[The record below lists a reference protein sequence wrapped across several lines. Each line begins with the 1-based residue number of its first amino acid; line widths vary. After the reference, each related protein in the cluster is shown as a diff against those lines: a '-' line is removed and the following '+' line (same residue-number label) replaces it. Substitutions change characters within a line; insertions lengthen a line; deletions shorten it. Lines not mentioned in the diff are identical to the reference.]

1 MTKTG
6 FRLPPYLKAKNGSS
20 GTNEFNDL
28 ENRKSRGIPLR
39 DTASRKRVDE
49 ALKFLDR
56 NLHGLRRGTTK
67 HEYLIGR
74 VRASRRPLSTAKA
87 ICRDY
92 LKVDQ
97 HRSECD
103 PSDVQEL
110 WVKVFKRQGRLIY
123 PEQERIFRQLDR
135 SAIQGN
141 LNRGA
146 LERAD
151 KILRMFKAP
160 GTVDRSW
167 AKAEQLANVEPVGLG
182 PVDKDEGQLVGRAIL
197 GRRQPKEQ
205 VP

>member
-1 MTKTG
+1 M
-6 FRLPPYLKAKNGSS
+6 RLRVERCSHS
-20 GTNEFNDL
+20 GGQTHN
-28 ENRKSRGIPLR
+28 P
-39 DTASRKRVDE
+39 DTAEGKDPAVKAGRDFSTRVE
-49 ALKFLDR
+49 VAV
-56 NLHGLRRGTTK
+56 
-67 HEYLIGR
+67 IGR

-141 LNRGA
+141 LNRGD

>member
-6 FRLPPYLKAKNGSS
+6 FRLLPYLKAKNGSS

-28 ENRKSRGIPLR
+28 ENRKSRGTSLR

-56 NLHGLRRGTTK
+56 NLHGLRRGTAK
-67 HEYLIGR
+67 HEHLIGR

-97 HRSECD
+97 RGPECD

-135 SAIQGN
+135 GAIQGN
-141 LNRGA
+141 LSRGD
-146 LERAD
+146 LDRAD

-160 GTVDRSW
+160 GAINREW
-167 AKAEQLANVEPVGLG
+167 AKVELLADLAMSRGG
-182 PVDKDEGQLVGRAIL
+182 SS
-197 GRRQPKEQ
+197 
-205 VP
+205 

>member
-6 FRLPPYLKAKNGSS
+6 FRLPPYLKAKNGSPRF
-20 GTNEFNDL
+20 NEFNNL
-28 ENRKSRGIPLR
+28 ENRKSRGISPR
-39 DTASRKRVDE
+39 DTASRKRVDDS
-49 ALKFLDR
+49 LKFLDR
-56 NLHGLRRGTTK
+56 NLHGLRRGTAK
-67 HEYLIGR
+67 HEHLMGR
-74 VRASRRPLSTAKA
+74 VRASRRPLSMAKA

-97 HRSECD
+97 RRTDCD

-141 LNRGA
+141 LNRGD

-167 AKAEQLANVEPVGLG
+167 
-182 PVDKDEGQLVGRAIL
+182 GQG
-197 GRRQPKEQ
+197 
-205 VP
+205 

>member
-6 FRLPPYLKAKNGSS
+6 FRLLPYLKAKNGSS

-56 NLHGLRRGTTK
+56 NLHGLRRGTAK

-97 HRSECD
+97 RGPECD
-103 PSDVQEL
+103 PSDIQEL
-110 WVKVFKRQGRLIY
+110 WVRVFKRQGRIIY
-123 PEQERIFRQLDR
+123 PEQERIFRKPER
-135 SAIQGN
+135 SAIQGS
-141 LNRGA
+141 L
-146 LERAD
+146 
-151 KILRMFKAP
+151 MP
-160 GTVDRSW
+160 
-167 AKAEQLANVEPVGLG
+167 
-182 PVDKDEGQLVGRAIL
+182 
-197 GRRQPKEQ
+197 
-205 VP
+205 

>member
-67 HEYLIGR
+67 HEHLIGR
-74 VRASRRPLSTAKA
+74 VKSSGRPLTTAKA
-87 ICRDY
+87 ICRDH
-92 LKVDQ
+92 LKVTQ
-97 HRSECD
+97 HGPECD

-123 PEQERIFRQLDR
+123 PEQQRIFRQLDR
-135 SAIQGN
+135 SAIQGT
-141 LNRGA
+141 LTRA
-146 LERAD
+146 ELDRAD
-151 KILRMFKAP
+151 IARKAAA
-160 GTVDRSW
+160 DRERSAVTALSW
-167 AKAEQLANVEPVGLG
+167 A
-182 PVDKDEGQLVGRAIL
+182 
-197 GRRQPKEQ
+197 
-205 VP
+205 

>member
-67 HEYLIGR
+67 HEHLIGR
-74 VRASRRPLSTAKA
+74 VKSSGRPLTTAKA
-87 ICRDY
+87 ICRDH
-92 LKVDQ
+92 LKVTQ
-97 HRSECD
+97 HGPECD

-123 PEQERIFRQLDR
+123 PEQQRIFRQLDR
-135 SAIQGN
+135 SAIQGT
-141 LNRGA
+141 LTRA
-146 LERAD
+146 ELDRAD
-151 KILRMFKAP
+151 KILRMFKVP
-160 GTVDRSW
+160 GTLDRAW
-167 AKAEQLANVEPVGLG
+167 AKAELLADLELST
-182 PVDKDEGQLVGRAIL
+182 
-197 GRRQPKEQ
+197 
-205 VP
+205 